1 MKPDIFVRD
10 TLATDMHAIQQI
22 YAQHVL
28 HGLATF
34 ELEPPGLAELQ
45 RRYAEIRSLGLP
57 YLVAELEGEVVGYGY
72 AAPYRPRPA
81 YRYALE
87 DSVYVREG
95 MAGRGLG
102 RELLAGLIAR
112 AEQGQWRQMVAV
124 IGNSENSASIALHE
138 SLGFR
143 RVGVFEAVGFK
154 HGRWVDT
161 VLMQRALGEGG
172 LALPGHV

>member
-1 MKPDIFVRD
+1 
-10 TLATDMHAIQQI
+10 
-22 YAQHVL
+22 
-28 HGLATF
+28 
-34 ELEPPGLAELQ
+34 
-45 RRYAEIRSLGLP
+45 
-57 YLVAELEGEVVGYGY
+57 VAELEGEVAGYSY
-72 AAPYRPRPA
+72 AALYRPRPA
-81 YRYALE
+81 YRYTIE

-95 MAGRGLG
+95 MAGLGLG
-102 RELLAGLIAR
+102 RELLAGLISR

-138 SLGFR
+138 RLGFC

-172 LALPGHV
+172 LTLPGHV